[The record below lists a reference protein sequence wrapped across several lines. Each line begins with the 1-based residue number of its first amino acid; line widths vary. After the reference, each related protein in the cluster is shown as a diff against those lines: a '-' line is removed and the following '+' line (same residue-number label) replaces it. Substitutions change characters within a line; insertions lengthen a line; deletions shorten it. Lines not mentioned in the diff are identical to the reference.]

1 MIENNPM
8 SLSFEVQKLYPVRKR
23 KQVLKDFINNN
34 HSLQKSTTVRVDRL
48 PVKIIAVQYSG
59 GYYCAFFHRSGS
71 KFRYFSIG
79 VLGGHAAH
87 LSMMSQK

>member
-1 MIENNPM
+1 MICKD
-8 SLSFEVQKLYPVRKR
+8 SVKKQIGKR
-23 KQVLKDFINNN
+23 FVLKFETLFEYLSPDRKFV
-34 HSLQKSTTVRVDRL
+34 STTVRVDRY
-48 PVKIIAVQYSG
+48 PVKIIAVQYLG

-71 KFRYFSIG
+71 KSRYFSIG